1 MKRKNGQIVK
11 AVRNIIILELEFQL
25 RKSLREVEGMRFIKQ
40 IQSNIIVML
49 EVALDHQVSTRRVRI
64 SGEKTG
70 AYSLHTQK

>member
-49 EVALDHQVSTRRVRI
+49 EVALDQVSTRRMRI

-70 AYSLHTQK
+70 ACSLNTQK

>member
-11 AVRNIIILELEFQL
+11 AVRNIIILELEFL
-25 RKSLREVEGMRFIKQ
+25 IRKSLREVEGMRFLKQ

-49 EVALDHQVSTRRVRI
+49 EVALDQVSTRRVRI

-70 AYSLHTQK
+70 ACSLHTQK